1 MAQVIP
7 SDDELFDVIS
17 KEALID
23 RATLKR
29 DANLEDLGIASLDVI
44 SVLFE
49 VEERFGIVVE
59 AEELTDCKTL
69 GQLMDKVK
77 AKAQAAPEPQ
87 DPWATSSRY
96 PRSIAGRSARSVWR
110 RCHAPLPRSASNAAT
125 PRATTAGSARANP
138 EQLART
144 AGSRYASGRHQ

>member
-1 MAQVIP
+1 VFSAVGFVEDRVVMVQVIP

-49 VEERFGIVVE
+49 VEERYGIMVE
-59 AEELTDCKTL
+59 AEELADCKTL
-69 GQLMDKVK
+69 GDLMDKLK
-77 AKAQAAPEPQ
+77 DRAQATA
-87 DPWATSSRY
+87 
-96 PRSIAGRSARSVWR
+96 SA
-110 RCHAPLPRSASNAAT
+110 
-125 PRATTAGSARANP
+125 
-138 EQLART
+138 
-144 AGSRYASGRHQ
+144 

>member
-23 RATLKR
+23 RATLSR
-29 DANLEDLGIASLDVI
+29 EALLEDLGIASLDVI

-59 AEELTDCKTL
+59 ADELGDCKTL
-69 GQLMDKVK
+69 GQLMDKLK
-77 AKAQAAPEPQ
+77 TRAEAP
-87 DPWATSSRY
+87 A
-96 PRSIAGRSARSVWR
+96 SA
-110 RCHAPLPRSASNAAT
+110 
-125 PRATTAGSARANP
+125 
-138 EQLART
+138 
-144 AGSRYASGRHQ
+144 

>member
-1 MAQVIP
+1 MAQMIP

-23 RATLKR
+23 RATLTR

-59 AEELTDCKTL
+59 VDELGDCKTL
-69 GQLMDKVK
+69 GQLMDKLK
-77 AKAQAAPEPQ
+77 
-87 DPWATSSRY
+87 
-96 PRSIAGRSARSVWR
+96 
-110 RCHAPLPRSASNAAT
+110 
-125 PRATTAGSARANP
+125 ARA
-138 EQLART
+138 EAT
-144 AGSRYASGRHQ
+144 ASA

>member
-1 MAQVIP
+1 MAQTIP

-23 RATLKR
+23 RASLSR
-29 DANLEDLGIASLDVI
+29 EANLEDLGIASLDVI

-49 VEERFGIVVE
+49 VEERFGILVE

-77 AKAQAAPEPQ
+77 AKAESAA
-87 DPWATSSRY
+87 A
-96 PRSIAGRSARSVWR
+96 
-110 RCHAPLPRSASNAAT
+110 
-125 PRATTAGSARANP
+125 
-138 EQLART
+138 
-144 AGSRYASGRHQ
+144 

>member
-23 RATLKR
+23 RATLRR
-29 DANLEDLGIASLDVI
+29 DALLEDLGIASLDVI

-59 AEELTDCKTL
+59 TEELADCKTL
-69 GQLMDKVK
+69 GQLMDKLK
-77 AKAQAAPEPQ
+77 
-87 DPWATSSRY
+87 
-96 PRSIAGRSARSVWR
+96 
-110 RCHAPLPRSASNAAT
+110 
-125 PRATTAGSARANP
+125 ARA
-138 EQLART
+138 ET
-144 AGSRYASGRHQ
+144 AASA

>member
-49 VEERFGIVVE
+49 VEERFGILVE

-77 AKAQAAPEPQ
+77 AKAEAA
-87 DPWATSSRY
+87 A
-96 PRSIAGRSARSVWR
+96 SA
-110 RCHAPLPRSASNAAT
+110 
-125 PRATTAGSARANP
+125 
-138 EQLART
+138 
-144 AGSRYASGRHQ
+144 